1 MSVVYVLTN
10 PAMPNLVKIGRTSQ
24 DDAGDRIAQLYT
36 TGVPFPFK
44 LEFACKVENPDEV
57 EEALHLAFGPQRVN
71 PKREFFK
78 IEAEQAIAILKLL
91 HSEDATSEVKPQ
103 VVDPQEVVAADK
115 YRASRRPNFNF
126 DEMGIPIGSTLV
138 STKAGRTVVVSGP
151 KKVRLGDDEMS
162 LSAATKQILE
172 IGYNVAPN
180 PYWTYNGKL
189 LSDIYED
196 TYDAED

>member
-1 MSVVYVLTN
+1 
-10 PAMPNLVKIGRTSQ
+10 
-24 DDAGDRIAQLYT
+24 
-36 TGVPFPFK
+36 VPFPFK
-44 LEFACKVENPDEV
+44 LEFACKVANPDEV
-57 EEALHLAFGPQRVN
+57 EEALHRAFGPQRVN

-91 HSEDATSEVKPQ
+91 HTEDATSEVEPQ
-103 VVDPQEVVAADK
+103 SVDPQEEIAAEK

-138 STKAGRTVVVSGP
+138 STKAGRTVVVSGA

-172 IGYNVAPN
+172 LGYNVAPN
-180 PYWTYNGKL
+180 PYWTFQRQASKRHL
-189 LSDIYED
+189 RRHI
-196 TYDAED
+196 